1 MRLLKRI
8 LVRIRFRPEWMV
20 IAYCYLIIFH
30 LLPSVVILP
39 TVTVD
44 PSIFTNAILWFL
56 CGVIGVSVVV
66 GYQSRKPAGT
76 EAGLATLLYAGT
88 MTIVLRWDFSMGWTS
103 SGLTEEHHKML
114 VYVVGIAVVL
124 AMLGAWGGWAVR
136 RTRER
141 ARDK

>member
-1 MRLLKRI
+1 
-8 LVRIRFRPEWMV
+8 MV
-20 IAYCYLIIFH
+20 IAYCYFIIFH

-56 CGVIGVSVVV
+56 GGIVGVSVVV

-76 EAGLATLLYAGT
+76 EAGLASLLYAGT

-103 SGLTEEHHKML
+103 SGLTEEHHKTL
-114 VYVVGIAVVL
+114 VYVIGIAVVL
-124 AMLGAWGGWAVR
+124 AILGAWGGWAIRRVR
-136 RTRER
+136 QRLQG
-141 ARDK
+141 K